1 MAAPLIYSLI
11 IVKVIELEKVTLIDM
26 KSVKTFVKR
35 PTNDDKFSLLSRDNL
50 MGRIEMDLSQE
61 EKTFP

>member
-1 MAAPLIYSLI
+1 
-11 IVKVIELEKVTLIDM
+11 M

-35 PTNDDKFSLLSRDNL
+35 PTNDDKFSVLSRENL

-61 EKTFP
+61 QKTFP